1 MVISRGG
8 GHIVVLIAGL
18 LAALPARAATADR
31 SGAVIAARIELQRQL
46 GDWLTKS
53 LAGPAEPFRIEVSVR
68 LDLRGQIHEIREKQQ
83 SVAPDVK
90 IGGKNRVKLPGFGT
104 VDGGGQGTVVP
115 EINIGGGG
123 RVVEQVTR
131 QLETEVN
138 QMTVLLFVDPAMPK
152 QRREL
157 LTRLASDLA
166 GVDKSRGDEVVVEE
180 RPTLPGQASGTVLS
194 ATIQPAPRLTSE
206 VGAICLTAIVAAAI
220 LAFGLS
226 RRSAAERAAGAQAAR
241 GSGGGEAATPAAA
254 AAQAE
259 RAELRKRREDLGAFG
274 VLADATARELVQ
286 VVAEADAATA
296 TAIVDLFGLDGEA
309 SKLMEEL
316 VPAQRRLEIGV
327 TLATSRVLTRE
338 QVAQMEAAA
347 GAVLRRIRDR
357 VPLGGPARVAE
368 FLSQVPDAVRRE
380 VLDGIAVRDQGVA
393 DAARS
398 AMMLFEDLA
407 RLADASVRQVVTG
420 IDPSVVALALVGAP
434 EARAA
439 VHGAVSKRLR
449 AILEAEEEVVQQKG
463 PAEIEAARRVL
474 EDAMR
479 QLNVR
484 GELHVRQARAA

>member
-194 ATIQPAPRLTSE
+194 ATIQAAPRLTSE
-206 VGAICLTAIVAAAI
+206 VVAICLTAIVAAVI

-241 GSGGGEAATPAAA
+241 ASGGEAATPAAA

>member
-1 MVISRGG
+1 M
-8 GHIVVLIAGL
+8 
-18 LAALPARAATADR
+18 
-31 SGAVIAARIELQRQL
+31 IAARIELQRQL

-194 ATIQPAPRLTSE
+194 ATIQAAPRLTSE
-206 VGAICLTAIVAAAI
+206 VVAICLTAIVAAVI

-241 GSGGGEAATPAAA
+241 ASGGEAATPAAA